1 MFTADLFVIAL
12 NWKQMFI
19 NKWMGKN
26 IEAYLYNE
34 ICMCTLNSVIPWTVA
49 HLAPP
54 SIEFSRQEYWSG
66 LHFILQ
72 GIFPTQG
79 LNPNLWC
86 LLHWQGDS
94 LPLLLLLSHFSRVRL
109 CVTP

>member
-1 MFTADLFVIAL
+1 MFTAALFVIAL

-19 NKWMGKN
+19 NKWLGKN

-34 ICMCTLNSVIPWTVA
+34 ICMCMLNSVITWTVA
-49 HLAPP
+49 HLAPL

-79 LNPNLWC
+79 LNPNLWR

-94 LPLLLLLSHFSRVRL
+94 LPV
-109 CVTP
+109 VPP